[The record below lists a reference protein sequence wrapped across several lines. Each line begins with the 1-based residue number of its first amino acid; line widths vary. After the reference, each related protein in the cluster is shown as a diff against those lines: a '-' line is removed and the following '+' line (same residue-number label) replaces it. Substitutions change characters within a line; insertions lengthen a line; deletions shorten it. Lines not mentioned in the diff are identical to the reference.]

1 MKTAAWA
8 GRRASPWL
16 TWLDLV
22 AAAEFHV
29 AELLRDTQGGRVVGA
44 QLSSGALQIEVV
56 EEVAVEGQ
64 RGVPAVSLSPLIRI
78 DDEVLEVRAGRALD
92 STHPRSG
99 KPVPGGHLY
108 SDEVAALMAAFP
120 DVRFVISHLARG
132 SIWDARTSGGEFFKI
147 FLYYMALL
155 SWVDSPSRMRKFLL
169 WLCLCLEILI
179 VFALLQYVGTINLPA
194 LSAIKYLRI
203 PHYPTFRARSLVS
216 RPA

>member
-1 MKTAAWA
+1 M
-8 GRRASPWL
+8 
-16 TWLDLV
+16 

-99 KPVPGGHLY
+99 KPDQTAIGLDRPQHGALLLRLLFEPLLPRRRHRRLVPDGGH
-108 SDEVAALMAAFP
+108 APHAH
-120 DVRFVISHLARG
+120 VRH
-132 SIWDARTSGGEFFKI
+132 
-147 FLYYMALL
+147 
-155 SWVDSPSRMRKFLL
+155 
-169 WLCLCLEILI
+169 
-179 VFALLQYVGTINLPA
+179 PA
-194 LSAIKYLRI
+194 
-203 PHYPTFRARSLVS
+203 
-216 RPA
+216 